1 MTYVMAKYC
10 LNGGAGLFIGFSFWH
25 IKHNII
31 GLQDSIFFCFMA
43 LCVSSPLINQIQDK
57 ALKTKEVYVARE
69 ARSNTY
75 HWTVLLLSQSIIEL
89 PLALTSSTLFFVC
102 AFFCCGFN
110 NAGWSAGVFFLNYM
124 LFAAYYSTL
133 GLWLI
138 YTAPNLQTAAVF
150 VAFIY
155 SFTASFCGVMQ
166 PYSLFPTF

>member
-1 MTYVMAKYC
+1 MC
-10 LNGGAGLFIGFSFWH
+10 IR
-25 IKHNII
+25 
-31 GLQDSIFFCFMA
+31 DS
-43 LCVSSPLINQIQDK
+43 
-57 ALKTKEVYVARE
+57 
-69 ARSNTY
+69 

-124 LFAAYYSTL
+124 LFAGYYATL

-166 PYSLFPTF
+166 PYSLFPTFWKFMYRISPYTYFVESFVSILLHNWDCLLYTSRCV